1 MKADPGYFGPDSMMW
16 KVNKEITVLFGGA
29 RALLMHAAHPLIAA
43 GARQTSF
50 YQRDPWKR
58 LIRTLSLQN
67 SVTFGTKEE
76 ADESAHRINKL
87 HEVIKGTDEVSGGYY
102 DALDH
107 EQLLWVHACLQ
118 ISSIYFYEKTVK
130 KLTTEEKDLYHKENT
145 VAAEMVLVDPKQ
157 MPTTHEG
164 LKQWVIEKSKEK
176 PFDKVLFGLGIRF
189 VGETVAKK
197 LAKRFG
203 SIDSLK
209 KASLEELIQTEDIGE
224 RIAKSLVAYFS
235 DPKNQD
241 LLSQLQIFGLQLE
254 LKLTTL
260 ALHSQFSGKRF
271 VVSGVF
277 ESFSREDL
285 KKEIEDLGGII
296 ASSISS
302 KTDYLVAGEGIGP
315 SKKAKAEQL
324 GIPLLNELEYMQLKQ

>member
-1 MKADPGYFGPDSMMW
+1 MKGDPGYFGPQSMMW

-87 HEVIKGTDEVSGGYY
+87 HEVIKGDDEITGGYY

-130 KLTTEEKDLYHKENT
+130 KLTESEKNQYHEENSI
-145 VAAEMVLVDPKQ
+145 AAEMVLVDRKIMPK
-157 MPTTHEG
+157 THED
-164 LKQWVIEKSKEK
+164 LKDWVIEKSRQK
-176 PFDKVLFGLGIRF
+176 
-189 VGETVAKK
+189 
-197 LAKRFG
+197 
-203 SIDSLK
+203 
-209 KASLEELIQTEDIGE
+209 
-224 RIAKSLVAYFS
+224 
-235 DPKNQD
+235 
-241 LLSQLQIFGLQLE
+241 
-254 LKLTTL
+254 
-260 ALHSQFSGKRF
+260 
-271 VVSGVF
+271 
-277 ESFSREDL
+277 
-285 KKEIEDLGGII
+285 
-296 ASSISS
+296 
-302 KTDYLVAGEGIGP
+302 DYLVLTDVAIDVADIISGGPVPRHIKPIWPFIAFTAFNTLPSEFKKIYGI
-315 SKKAKAEQL
+315 KDTKFKTA
-324 GIPLLNELEYMQLKQ
+324 LLNFNLYLLKYTRPFLPPFFRLIAPARWAKQRLTRNPNLSFKDKSKLL

>member
-1 MKADPGYFGPDSMMW
+1 MKGDPGYFGPQSMMW

-87 HEVIKGTDEVSGGYY
+87 HEVIKGEDEITGGFY

-130 KLTTEEKDLYHKENT
+130 KLTEKEKNQYHAENSI
-145 VAAEMVLVDPKQ
+145 AAEMVLVDRQIMPK
-157 MPTTHEG
+157 THEE
-164 LKQWVIEKSKEK
+164 LKNWVIEKSKEK
-176 PFDKVLFGLGIRF
+176 
-189 VGETVAKK
+189 
-197 LAKRFG
+197 
-203 SIDSLK
+203 
-209 KASLEELIQTEDIGE
+209 
-224 RIAKSLVAYFS
+224 
-235 DPKNQD
+235 
-241 LLSQLQIFGLQLE
+241 
-254 LKLTTL
+254 
-260 ALHSQFSGKRF
+260 
-271 VVSGVF
+271 
-277 ESFSREDL
+277 
-285 KKEIEDLGGII
+285 
-296 ASSISS
+296 
-302 KTDYLVAGEGIGP
+302 DYLVLTDVAIDVADIINGGPVPRHIKPIWPFIAFTAFNTLPPEFKNIYGI
-315 SKKAKAEQL
+315 KDTKFKTV
-324 GIPLLNELEYMQLKQ
+324 LLNFNLYLLKYTRPFLPPFFRLIAPARWAKQRLTRNPNLSFKDKSKLL

>member
-67 SVTFGTKEE
+67 SVTFGSKKE

-87 HEVIKGTDEVSGGYY
+87 HEVIKGNDEVTGDVY

-130 KLTTEEKDLYHKENT
+130 KLSVEEKNKYHKENM
-145 VAAEMVLVDPKQ
+145 VAAGLVLIDIDEMPQ
-157 MPTTHEG
+157 THEE
-164 LKQWVIEKSKEK
+164 LKEWVVNKSKTENYLIYT
-176 PFDKVLFGLGIRF
+176 D
-189 VGETVAKK
+189 VAK
-197 LAKRFG
+197 
-203 SIDSLK
+203 DVQ
-209 KASLEELIQTEDIGE
+209 E
-224 RIAKSLVAYFS
+224 
-235 DPKNQD
+235 
-241 LLSQLQIFGLQLE
+241 
-254 LKLTTL
+254 
-260 ALHSQFSGKRF
+260 
-271 VVSGVF
+271 
-277 ESFSREDL
+277 
-285 KKEIEDLGGII
+285 II
-296 ASSISS
+296 AGGPVPRHIKPIWPFISFTAFNTLPKEFKELYGVNES
-302 KTDYLVAGEGIGP
+302 KIKDVIIKFNLNFLKFTRPFLPPFFRLIPPARWAKQRLK
-315 SKKAKAEQL
+315 SKPNLLFKDKAKF
-324 GIPLLNELEYMQLKQ
+324 

>member
-1 MKADPGYFGPDSMMW
+1 MNGDPGYFGPNSMMW

-87 HEVIKGTDEVSGGYY
+87 HEVIRGEDEITGGNY

-130 KLTTEEKDLYHKENT
+130 KLTEKEKNQYHEENSI
-145 VAAEMVLVDPKQ
+145 AAKMVLVDHKSMPK
-157 MPTTHEG
+157 THEE
-164 LKQWVIEKSKEK
+164 LKNWVI
-176 PFDKVLFGLGIRF
+176 
-189 VGETVAKK
+189 KK
-197 LAKRFG
+197 
-203 SIDSLK
+203 
-209 KASLEELIQTEDIGE
+209 
-224 RIAKSLVAYFS
+224 
-235 DPKNQD
+235 
-241 LLSQLQIFGLQLE
+241 
-254 LKLTTL
+254 
-260 ALHSQFSGKRF
+260 
-271 VVSGVF
+271 
-277 ESFSREDL
+277 SRE
-285 KKEIEDLGGII
+285 K
-296 ASSISS
+296 
-302 KTDYLVAGEGIGP
+302 DYLVLTDVAIDVADIISGGPVPRHIKPIWPFIAFTAFNTLPPEFKRIYGI
-315 SKKAKAEQL
+315 KETKYKTA
-324 GIPLLNELEYMQLKQ
+324 LLNFNLYLLKYTRPFLPPFFRLIAPARWAKQRLTRNPNLSFKDKSKLL

>member
-1 MKADPGYFGPDSMMW
+1 MKGDPGYFGPQSMMW

-87 HEVIKGTDEVSGGYY
+87 HEVIKGEDEITGGFY

-130 KLTTEEKDLYHKENT
+130 KLTEKEKNQYHNENSI
-145 VAAEMVLVDPKQ
+145 AAEMVLVDSKIMPK
-157 MPTTHEG
+157 THEE
-164 LKQWVIEKSKEK
+164 LKDWVIEKSREK
-176 PFDKVLFGLGIRF
+176 
-189 VGETVAKK
+189 
-197 LAKRFG
+197 
-203 SIDSLK
+203 
-209 KASLEELIQTEDIGE
+209 
-224 RIAKSLVAYFS
+224 
-235 DPKNQD
+235 
-241 LLSQLQIFGLQLE
+241 
-254 LKLTTL
+254 
-260 ALHSQFSGKRF
+260 
-271 VVSGVF
+271 
-277 ESFSREDL
+277 
-285 KKEIEDLGGII
+285 
-296 ASSISS
+296 
-302 KTDYLVAGEGIGP
+302 DYLVLTDVAIDVADIISGGPVPRHIKPIWPFIAFTAFNTLPPEFKNIYGI
-315 SKKAKAEQL
+315 KETKFKTV
-324 GIPLLNELEYMQLKQ
+324 LLNFNLYLLKYSRPFLPPFFRLIAPARWAKQRLTRNPNLSFKDKSKLL

>member
-67 SVTFGTKEE
+67 SVTFGSKNE

-87 HEVIKGTDEVSGGYY
+87 HEVIKGNDEVTGDVY

-130 KLTTEEKDLYHKENT
+130 KLSVEEKNKYHKENM
-145 VAAEMVLVDPKQ
+145 VAAGLVLIDIDEMPQ
-157 MPTTHEG
+157 THEE
-164 LKQWVIEKSKEK
+164 LKEWVVNKSKTENYLIYT
-176 PFDKVLFGLGIRF
+176 D
-189 VGETVAKK
+189 VAK
-197 LAKRFG
+197 
-203 SIDSLK
+203 DVQ
-209 KASLEELIQTEDIGE
+209 E
-224 RIAKSLVAYFS
+224 
-235 DPKNQD
+235 
-241 LLSQLQIFGLQLE
+241 
-254 LKLTTL
+254 
-260 ALHSQFSGKRF
+260 
-271 VVSGVF
+271 
-277 ESFSREDL
+277 
-285 KKEIEDLGGII
+285 II
-296 ASSISS
+296 AGGPVPRHIKPIWPFISFPAVNTLPKEFKELYGVNES
-302 KTDYLVAGEGIGP
+302 KIKDVILKFNLNFLKFTRPFLPPFFRLIPPARWAKQRLK
-315 SKKAKAEQL
+315 SKPNLLFKDKAKF
-324 GIPLLNELEYMQLKQ
+324 

>member
-67 SVTFGTKEE
+67 SVTFGSKNE

-87 HEVIKGTDEVSGGYY
+87 HEVIKGNDEVTGDVY

-130 KLTTEEKDLYHKENT
+130 KLSVEEKNKYHKENM
-145 VAAEMVLVDPKQ
+145 VAAGLVLIDIDEMPQ
-157 MPTTHEG
+157 THEE
-164 LKQWVIEKSKEK
+164 LKEWVVNKSKTENYLIYT
-176 PFDKVLFGLGIRF
+176 D
-189 VGETVAKK
+189 VAK
-197 LAKRFG
+197 
-203 SIDSLK
+203 DVQ
-209 KASLEELIQTEDIGE
+209 E
-224 RIAKSLVAYFS
+224 
-235 DPKNQD
+235 
-241 LLSQLQIFGLQLE
+241 
-254 LKLTTL
+254 
-260 ALHSQFSGKRF
+260 
-271 VVSGVF
+271 
-277 ESFSREDL
+277 
-285 KKEIEDLGGII
+285 II
-296 ASSISS
+296 AGGPVPRHIKPIWPFISFTAFNTLPKEFKELYGVNESRIKDVILKFNLNFLKFTRPFLPPFFRLIPPARWAKQRLKS
-302 KTDYLVAGEGIGP
+302 KPNLLFKD
-315 SKKAKAEQL
+315 KAKF
-324 GIPLLNELEYMQLKQ
+324 